1 MNGSLLCPLSQP
13 SRRWSGR
20 PIDARALFSGFSSR
34 QKPPCRG
41 PAFPAFLTRIAWIGL
56 SQNRFLRVPCSGG
69 PQPRK
74 TFWIY
79 PRTRRVEVSTTGRGR
94 RLKSGEIPAHGGQF
108 PVRRSKFP
116 ARLNKFPVRHELIPC
131 FHFVGNCHA
140 TNLFCYVLADN
151 F

>member
-1 MNGSLLCPLSQP
+1 MNGSLLCPLSQS
-13 SRRWSGR
+13 SRRLSAR
-20 PIDARALFSGFSSR
+20 PICARALFSGFSSR
-34 QKPPCRG
+34 QKPCRG
-41 PAFPAFLTRIAWIGL
+41 PAFPAFLNPHRLVGL
-56 SQNRFLRVPCSGG
+56 SRNRFLRIPLFRG

-79 PRTRRVEVSTTGRGR
+79 LRSRRDEVSTTGRGR

-116 ARLNKFPVRHELIPC
+116 ARLNKFPVRRELIPC

-140 TNLFCYVLADN
+140 TN
-151 F
+151 